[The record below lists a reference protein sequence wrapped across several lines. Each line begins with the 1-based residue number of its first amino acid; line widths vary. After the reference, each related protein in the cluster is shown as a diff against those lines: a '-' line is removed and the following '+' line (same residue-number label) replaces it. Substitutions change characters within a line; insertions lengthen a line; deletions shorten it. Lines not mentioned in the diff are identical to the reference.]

1 MKFFSKPH
9 FGCAIALALAACAAP
24 TPSSPI
30 SGPTSAPTPAQNAA
44 APAPQATAA
53 ARPASAAAPAATAI
67 SNAFP
72 ANLAARVNGT
82 PITKE
87 QLDKEVGRYMAGDPD
102 APKPNTPAMDDL
114 RQGVL
119 DGMIEQALIE
129 QEAARQR
136 ITISNKDLDAEI
148 TALSDMRGGQDQLKE
163 WMQSIGITEPEL
175 RDMARQELTASAVSA
190 KIAEQAPKTAEY
202 VHAYHIL
209 VNTDAEAKQILTQLQ
224 GGAKFE
230 TLAKTKS
237 VDSSTAPAGGDLDWF
252 AQGTGAVIWEE
263 VENAAF
269 QLKPGQLSGVV
280 PSSVG
285 FHIIKVTA
293 RETRPLTAE
302 DAAFLQQSAFENW
315 LIAQKQA
322 AKIERP

>member
-1 MKFFSKPH
+1 
-9 FGCAIALALAACAAP
+9 
-24 TPSSPI
+24 
-30 SGPTSAPTPAQNAA
+30 
-44 APAPQATAA
+44 
-53 ARPASAAAPAATAI
+53 
-67 SNAFP
+67 
-72 ANLAARVNGT
+72 
-82 PITKE
+82 
-87 QLDKEVGRYMAGDPD
+87 MAGDPD
-102 APKPNTPAMDDL
+102 APKPNTPGMDDL

-119 DGMIEQALIE
+119 DGLIEQALIE

-136 ITISNKDLDAEI
+136 ITISNKDLDDELN
-148 TALSDMRGGQDQLKE
+148 ALSDMRGGQDQLKE

-175 RDMARQELTASAVSA
+175 REMARQELTASAVSA
-190 KIAEQAPKTAEY
+190 KIAEKAPKTAEY

-209 VNTDAEAKQILTQLQ
+209 VNTEAEAKQILAQLQ

-302 DAAFLQQSAFENW
+302 DGAFLQQSAFENW